1 MSVCLS
7 VCLSVYVSVR
17 PSIRRPSVRLSVR
30 LSVCLSIFLSI
41 CLSIFLATVSIYP
54 FIYSSLHLFFPSS
67 VFSSHSSF
75 FVPQLRGSLMLAP
88 SRPEWVSHRVCTN
101 MQRAQFDRCHQRTSI
116 WITRQPAI
124 FEFTR
129 NGINTWLRPKQQ
141 LNTTTTTWKS
151 KQLGTGKGFI
161 IYGLMNWL
169 TKTQL
174 TPPSQK
180 LKWSRACQQSR
191 DF

>member
-1 MSVCLS
+1 MEEGEEEDRGKREGKGFSESLIFF
-7 VCLSVYVSVR
+7 VSISR
-17 PSIRRPSVRLSVR
+17 SHSLP
-30 LSVCLSIFLSI
+30 FLS
-41 CLSIFLATVSIYP
+41 LYP
-54 FIYSSLHLFFPSS
+54 LSLHPSLLPFLCILF
-67 VFSSHSSF
+67 SF
-75 FVPQLRGSLMLAP
+75 FFFCAPVKSISHARSLSAW
-88 SRPEWVSHRVCTN
+88 EWVSHRVCTN

-174 TPPSQK
+174 TPPISK
-180 LKWSRACQQSR
+180 VKME
-191 DF
+191 